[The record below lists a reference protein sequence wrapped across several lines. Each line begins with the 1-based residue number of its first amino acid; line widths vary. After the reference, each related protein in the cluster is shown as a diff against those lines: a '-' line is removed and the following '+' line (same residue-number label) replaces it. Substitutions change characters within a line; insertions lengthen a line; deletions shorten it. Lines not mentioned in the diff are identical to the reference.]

1 MALPHYLVL
10 LKHVGIKMKEREK
23 LLEEI
28 LPHYLV
34 LLKPMLTD
42 FLLIICVSNYLNF
55 LIFWP
60 KFCC

>member
-1 MALPHYLVL
+1 
-10 LKHVGIKMKEREK
+10 
-23 LLEEI
+23 
-28 LPHYLV
+28 
-34 LLKPMLTD
+34 MLTD